1 MGPDCERGF
10 AGGATSLSHAAIAAN
25 CSRAIAGLW
34 SGRGRARWTGE
45 DAPLSIIINSHA
57 LAIRSVATHV
67 GEITTITTNAFATR
81 SARRQRGTSL
91 LSLTPVGVESIP
103 KGGRTGDEDAR
114 LRLDSMSLRPSP
126 SAARIGLNSRCDLC
140 GNKVHPGG

>member
-1 MGPDCERGF
+1 TRARMRRDTERAL
-10 AGGATSLSHAAIAAN
+10 AGGATSVSHAAIAAN

-45 DAPLSIIINSHA
+45 DAPLSIIINSHV
-57 LAIRSVATHV
+57 LAIRSVATRV

-91 LSLTPVGVESIP
+91 LSLTPLELNAYRKEAEREV
-103 KGGRTGDEDAR
+103 RTRD
-114 LRLDSMSLRPSP
+114 
-126 SAARIGLNSRCDLC
+126 
-140 GNKVHPGG
+140 